1 MINKKNFQDLI
12 IIDSSFRI
20 VYADLGDPSVYSI
33 KKENLTGIHIDELF
47 CCEDG
52 ENPLIAAASRG
63 EYFDNYEV
71 SVVTKAKERQLK
83 IGCAYPIFENE
94 KVVGAIEFF
103 QLVYG
108 KNHIRKIGEYA
119 NHLIYRSNNTKYLL
133 EDIVTQDSK
142 MLEIKDNIGKVAITD
157 ANVLIYGQTGTGK
170 ELIAQSIHN
179 ESRRFH
185 KKFISINCGALPAG
199 IIESLLFGTL
209 KGSFTGA
216 ADKPGF
222 FELAEGG
229 TLFLD
234 EINSLDISLQTK
246 ILKTIETKEVRRIGS
261 LREKKVDVRIVAATN
276 EEPYKLMR
284 EGTLKEDLFYRLS
297 TFYIKLP
304 RLVQRSDDI
313 MLLADHFRTYFN
325 KRMKIDIQPFDEK
338 ITGIFLSY
346 DWPGNVRELRNV
358 IESAFTF
365 AEGNKITAEDI
376 PRHMLKKRPLS
387 AERDTGGYGHMPL
400 YMKKELVE
408 NHIITQIYKRNSG
421 NMTKTAN
428 ELGISKQLLSYKM
441 NRQG

>member
-1 MINKKNFQDLI
+1 M
-12 IIDSSFRI
+12 
-20 VYADLGDPSVYSI
+20 GDASVYG
-33 KKENLTGIHIDELF
+33 KKGEILKGKHVNELF
-47 CCEDG
+47 FCEDG

-63 EYFDNYEV
+63 EYFDSYEI
-71 SVVTKAKERQLK
+71 SVMTKTKERQIK

-108 KNHIRKIGEYA
+108 KNHIRKIGDYA

-133 EDIVTQDSK
+133 DDIVTQDAE
-142 MLEIKDNIGKVAITD
+142 MLKIKDNIGKVAITD

-170 ELIAQSIHN
+170 ELIAQAIHN
-179 ESRRFH
+179 ESRRFY
-185 KKFISINCGALPAG
+185 KKFISINCGALPAS

-234 EINSLDISLQTK
+234 EINSLDALLQTK
-246 ILKTIETKEVRRIGS
+246 ILKTIETKEVRRIGA
-261 LREKKVDVRIVAATN
+261 LKEKKVDVRIVAATN
-276 EEPYKLMR
+276 EEPYKLMQA
-284 EGTLKEDLFYRLS
+284 GSLKEDLFYRLS

-304 RLVQRSDDI
+304 RLVQRPGDI
-313 MLLADHFRTYFN
+313 MLLADHFRSYFN
-325 KRMKIDIQPFDEK
+325 ERMKIYIQPFDEK
-338 ITGIFLSY
+338 IAEIFLRY

-365 AEGNKITAEDI
+365 AEGNKITADDI
-376 PRHMLKKRPLS
+376 PRHMLKKSISPK
-387 AERDTGGYGHMPL
+387 AEDIEGFDKMPL
-400 YMKKELVE
+400 HIKKEMVE
-408 NHIITQIYKRNSG
+408 KAIITQIYRRNNG
-421 NMTKTAN
+421 NMTKTAD

-441 NRQG
+441 NSKR